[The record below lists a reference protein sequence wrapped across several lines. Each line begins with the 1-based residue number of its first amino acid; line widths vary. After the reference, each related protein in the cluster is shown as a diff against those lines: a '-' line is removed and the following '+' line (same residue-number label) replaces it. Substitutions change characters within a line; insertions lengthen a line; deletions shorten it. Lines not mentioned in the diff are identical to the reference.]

1 MTILGPDEG
10 DQLGHAGAAGDFDGD
25 GSDDLLLGAV
35 SADGFD
41 NGINIAGEAYLI
53 LGGPSPAATVD
64 TLLGEATLRIYGG
77 DAVDRL
83 GRSVAVG
90 DLNGDGVSD
99 LLIAAT
105 GGDVADGSQENAG
118 EVQVIFGRAG
128 LQGVLDLA
136 RHSTDLVVQG
146 MDAHD
151 ALGHNSFGKPSLLA
165 ADADGDVPADETP
178 ATEAEFSTDSDAESA
193 EVEAASSDEEAE
205 PAAEEDAETEPIRHE
220 GMDWYV
226 LRVASNKEEQVRTAL
241 ERKVKIEALEHQIGQ
256 ILVPTVKEKRM
267 RGRQARVYNR
277 KLYPGYVIVE
287 MATEKDGSI
296 PEDIWFMI
304 KETTGVGDF
313 IGSDGKP
320 IKMEEHE
327 VNAILAV
334 ALKSEEDVGLSG
346 MRFEKGDLAKVTEGS
361 FENFEGMIDS
371 VDESRGMVTVLLT
384 IFGRST
390 PVEVEYWQ
398 VEKL

>member
-1 MTILGPDEG
+1 MGIVTVTDE
-10 DQLGHAGAAGDFDGD
+10 
-25 GSDDLLLGAV
+25 
-35 SADGFD
+35 
-41 NGINIAGEAYLI
+41 
-53 LGGPSPAATVD
+53 TVD
-64 TLLGEATLRIYGG
+64 ITDQPEEVSEDVVPNQTDTAPEAE
-77 DAVDRL
+77 
-83 GRSVAVG
+83 
-90 DLNGDGVSD
+90 
-99 LLIAAT
+99 AA
-105 GGDVADGSQENAG
+105 N
-118 EVQVIFGRAG
+118 
-128 LQGVLDLA
+128 
-136 RHSTDLVVQG
+136 
-146 MDAHD
+146 
-151 ALGHNSFGKPSLLA
+151 
-165 ADADGDVPADETP
+165 ADGDAPAD
-178 ATEAEFSTDSDAESA
+178 ATSVAESEAPTDSDAESA
-193 EVEAASSDEEAE
+193 EVEAASSEEEAE
-205 PAAEEDAETEPIRHE
+205 PDEEEDAEAEQIRHE

-226 LRVASNKEEQVRTAL
+226 LRVASNKEEQVRTTL

-267 RGRQARVYNR
+267 RGRQARVYHR

-327 VNAILAV
+327 VAAILAV

-346 MRFEKGDLAKVTEGS
+346 MSFKKGDPAKVTEGS
-361 FENFEGMIDS
+361 FENFEGTIDS
-371 VDESRGMVTVLLT
+371 VDEGRGMVTVLLT

>member
-1 MTILGPDEG
+1 MTVADETVEIT
-10 DQLGHAGAAGDFDGD
+10 DQPEE
-25 GSDDLLLGAV
+25 V
-35 SADGFD
+35 SEGVAPNQADT
-41 NGINIAGEAYLI
+41 A
-53 LGGPSPAATVD
+53 P
-64 TLLGEATLRIYGG
+64 EATP
-77 DAVDRL
+77 AP
-83 GRSVAVG
+83 AP
-90 DLNGDGVSD
+90 
-99 LLIAAT
+99 A
-105 GGDVADGSQENAG
+105 
-118 EVQVIFGRAG
+118 
-128 LQGVLDLA
+128 
-136 RHSTDLVVQG
+136 
-146 MDAHD
+146 
-151 ALGHNSFGKPSLLA
+151 P
-165 ADADGDVPADETP
+165 ADADEDAPTDATP
-178 ATEAEFSTDSDAESA
+178 AAEPEPSTDSDAESA
-193 EVEAASSDEEAE
+193 EVETASAEEEAE
-205 PAAEEDAETEPIRHE
+205 PAEEEDAEPKEIRHE

-226 LRVASNKEEQVRTAL
+226 LRVASNKEEQVRTTL

-267 RGRQARVYNR
+267 RGRQARVFHR

-287 MATEKDGSI
+287 MATEADGSI

-346 MRFEKGDLAKVTEGS
+346 MSFKKGDPAKVTEGS
-361 FENFEGMIDS
+361 FENFEGTIDS
-371 VDESRGMVTVLLT
+371 VDEGRGMVTVLLT